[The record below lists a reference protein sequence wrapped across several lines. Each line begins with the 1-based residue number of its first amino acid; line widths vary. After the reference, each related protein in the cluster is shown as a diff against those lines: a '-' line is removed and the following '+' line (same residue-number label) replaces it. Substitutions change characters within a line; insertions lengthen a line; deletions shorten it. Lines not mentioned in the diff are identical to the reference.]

1 MRLPEFTAELSL
13 YRATNLYQMAGDIS
27 KTKGVLYPAQ
37 DLEMLNPIDSIA
49 GEMPEIS
56 GDIIGDI
63 APVCLRRRICF
74 PGICRIVYSDSP
86 YGLGFLLCSPPV
98 CGWVSICS

>member
-1 MRLPEFTAELSL
+1 MNLPRFTAESSL
-13 YRATNLYQMAGDIS
+13 YRAINPYQMVGVVS
-27 KTKGVLYPAQ
+27 GQKGGLYPAQ
-37 DLEMLNPIDSIA
+37 DLEILNPIDSIA
-49 GEMPEIS
+49 GEIPEIS
-56 GDIIGDI
+56 GDITEDI

-86 YGLGFLLCSPPV
+86 YGLGFLLCSPAV